1 MNPQKIDNSTIRIT
15 KTVYEDIKIEDI
27 QEQLKAV
34 LNQKETVTRGYEED
48 MARYDAEIARIEA
61 TLAEF
66 KKLGVEGKK
75 EEIVE
80 EVIEKPFVEEVPVE
94 SVVEESK

>member
-34 LNQKETVTRGYEED
+34 LDQKATVTRGYEED
-48 MARYDAEIARIEA
+48 MARYDAEIAKLEA

-66 KKLGVEGKK
+66 EKLGVEGEK
-75 EEIVE
+75 EEIVKE
-80 EVIEKPFVEEVPVE
+80 TVSDP
-94 SVVEESK
+94 VVEEK